1 MPKTEMW
8 SEYGCIA
15 SMRHVGN
22 AEDTRVRIK
31 GAHDEF
37 VANVSKESREGALS

>member
-15 SMRHVGN
+15 SIRHVGN
-22 AEDTRVRIK
+22 AEDTRGQIK
-31 GAHDEF
+31 GVHDDF
-37 VANVSKESREGALS
+37 VANVSKKSREGALS